1 MHWRQQ
7 IPTLKTGSN
16 RRKSLKHHNGSAAD
30 PSGQNRPEHI
40 QSQIQQS
47 SDINSGSCIHT
58 VDAVANSRCSTEWGF
73 WPRGQAPHSC
83 LAGSA
88 LHRQPRPMAM
98 AGITTN
104 EPTSRKLLTMA
115 TDAGIAMPRDM
126 STDQVVPFTVQ
137 SSDPYT
143 PW

>member
-1 MHWRQQ
+1 
-7 IPTLKTGSN
+7 
-16 RRKSLKHHNGSAAD
+16 
-30 PSGQNRPEHI
+30 
-40 QSQIQQS
+40 
-47 SDINSGSCIHT
+47 
-58 VDAVANSRCSTEWGF
+58 
-73 WPRGQAPHSC
+73 
-83 LAGSA
+83 
-88 LHRQPRPMAM
+88 MAM